1 MEKERF
7 KRLLVRD
14 VRLFFSFVVSQ
25 RNSSCFQRRFL
36 EFHALKT
43 RTTLSSGTY
52 QNVAKKFKLPGHPR
66 LKAMAKYSCVE
77 HFLKVYQAKDVT
89 PYMHALCYH
98 VPEFLSLYQN
108 IAYYTQQG
116 LEKYNN
122 RASKDFFRSTN
133 HKGVDAL
140 KQLFLKKNR
149 IQFLEAAGYERV
161 KNTYKCN
168 NCSNKGHNIKTCTS
182 SCKNCP
188 APICCAHLVKE
199 GGKWIPRCQLQ
210 Y

>member
-1 MEKERF
+1 MACYEEFIKNIGITLNFRINKENKKLEYRDLTRPEKL
-7 KRLLVRD
+7 K
-14 VRLFFSFVVSQ
+14 LF
-25 RNSSCFQRRFL
+25 
-36 EFHALKT
+36 
-43 RTTLSSGTY
+43 
-52 QNVAKKFKLPGHPR
+52 
-66 LKAMAKYSCVE
+66 
-77 HFLKVYQAKDVT
+77 
-89 PYMHALCYH
+89 
-98 VPEFLSLYQN
+98 QN
-108 IAYYTQQG
+108 INIPMLLPRCSQNTDIQVIWAKFMDMIG
-116 LEKYNN
+116 DLKLEKYND